1 MNSRLNDNARL
12 VAFERVLLVRT
23 RLLRIFSIINTAC
36 HTHAHSYIPCDCVV
50 LCVVVVFHEDG
61 LYVESVVENVDTSVN
76 FMQMATNRS
85 LLHVSSS
92 RMSLVALRC
101 PLPNAVPV
109 LAALDDD
116 TTTAFSLALVVCV

>member
-1 MNSRLNDNARL
+1 MS
-12 VAFERVLLVRT
+12 
-23 RLLRIFSIINTAC
+23 
-36 HTHAHSYIPCDCVV
+36 HAYVPCDCVV